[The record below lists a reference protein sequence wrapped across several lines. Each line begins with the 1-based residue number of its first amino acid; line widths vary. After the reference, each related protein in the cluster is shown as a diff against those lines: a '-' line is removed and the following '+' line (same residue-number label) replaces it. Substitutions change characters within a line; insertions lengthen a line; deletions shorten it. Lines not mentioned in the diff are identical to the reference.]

1 MVNGERRNY
10 SIEGLQ
16 LYRRSMKAD
25 NDDDDEDDD
34 ADLSS
39 PLFSSVASS
48 AVDVDSLRIRIG
60 RSSTGS
66 RSFHDI

>member
-1 MVNGERRNY
+1 
-10 SIEGLQ
+10 
-16 LYRRSMKAD
+16 MKAD